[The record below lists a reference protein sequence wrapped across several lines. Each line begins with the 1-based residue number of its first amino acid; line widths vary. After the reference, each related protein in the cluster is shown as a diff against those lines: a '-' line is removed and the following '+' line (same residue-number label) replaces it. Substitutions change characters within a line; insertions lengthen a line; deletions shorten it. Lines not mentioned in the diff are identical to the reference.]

1 MAHIQNSS
9 SSSTRRSLRLLTAER
24 KSTATTTNEP
34 TNIDEEEESQ
44 PTARQA
50 KYKALEAI
58 SISNNN
64 NNNNKRRSEPELDI
78 NDAEQNESEKQ
89 ELEEY
94 PTNSNSRKR
103 THSKQASSSSSH
115 HSIRHVSNTVRR
127 RKRSKKSTTRID
139 KLSSKTVKRQRQISS
154 DEDDNRLSIHT
165 KSKRNSAPILTD
177 RTRSKSNLRKQS
189 HSNSDLEQ
197 QSEGADTGNLCVRR
211 GTGTR
216 ELNTVVSDPS
226 TTNSRR
232 SRASV
237 HHRRYSNKTPIDYLT
252 TGQSSSSRSSVPV
265 TNTGGID
272 GRPCDSNSSLPS
284 STHPLH
290 LFNSPAYYQQTASP
304 PPSSSAQSFSGVVP
318 TASYSSPFLAS
329 AASASTHRNTKHS
342 LPMSTE
348 SDTDPENNG
357 GHMSPSPR
365 DVLSDPA
372 FARAAAAAA
381 AAGGPTSAALFHT
394 LSGRVQHLMSRV
406 GGSSSVN
413 AINGRLQ
420 QYIQGIQS
428 PDPDVRLTTLNELC
442 SLLVMSNEETLPGF
456 QFRVLYPSLRDCLAD
471 ENEAN
476 AEIVLT
482 ACRALTYLME
492 ALPRSAAQIVEA
504 TPIFLSKLR
513 SITSIDIA
521 EQVLTALEMISKR
534 NGKQI
539 LIALLVMSN
548 EETLPGFQFRVLYPS
563 LRDCLA
569 DKNEANAEIVLTAC
583 RTLTY
588 LMKVLLRSAAQIVEA
603 TPIFLSKLRSIT
615 SIDIAEQ
622 VLTALEMISK
632 RNGKQILITDG
643 ISACLEYIEF
653 FSITSQNKAL
663 SIIANCCIHI
673 LTRNDFNYICG
684 HLENLSNS
692 LRSDDKKT
700 VEHVCT
706 IFSRLV
712 ENFHRDS
719 FILREI
725 ASTQLLK
732 TMQTM
737 LVIQP
742 SLLISITFVSIIHM
756 LFIFSAYCPTLA
768 VTLLKMNIAD
778 TIIYLLTG
786 TNDNKS
792 TIKSIPIT
800 YISAA
805 LSTTNE
811 SISMNISSIQ
821 ETNNIELIPRTP
833 QELYEIVS
841 LIGEMMPHLPA
852 DDPLFQID
860 QLFRRTIL
868 SHRAY
873 DASSNGYVLWHWQ
886 DDQGKDF
893 CFSSNK
899 YL

>member
-539 LIALLVMSN
+539 LIAVR
-548 EETLPGFQFRVLYPS
+548 F
-563 LRDCLA
+563 
-569 DKNEANAEIVLTAC
+569 I
-583 RTLTY
+583 
-588 LMKVLLRSAAQIVEA
+588 
-603 TPIFLSKLRSIT
+603 
-615 SIDIAEQ
+615 
-622 VLTALEMISK
+622 
-632 RNGKQILITDG
+632 
-643 ISACLEYIEF
+643 YI
-653 FSITSQNKAL
+653 
-663 SIIANCCIHI
+663 
-673 LTRNDFNYICG
+673 
-684 HLENLSNS
+684 
-692 LRSDDKKT
+692 
-700 VEHVCT
+700 
-706 IFSRLV
+706 
-712 ENFHRDS
+712 
-719 FILREI
+719 
-725 ASTQLLK
+725 
-732 TMQTM
+732 
-737 LVIQP
+737 
-742 SLLISITFVSIIHM
+742 
-756 LFIFSAYCPTLA
+756 
-768 VTLLKMNIAD
+768 
-778 TIIYLLTG
+778 
-786 TNDNKS
+786 
-792 TIKSIPIT
+792 
-800 YISAA
+800 
-805 LSTTNE
+805 
-811 SISMNISSIQ
+811 
-821 ETNNIELIPRTP
+821 
-833 QELYEIVS
+833 YE
-841 LIGEMMPHLPA
+841 
-852 DDPLFQID
+852 
-860 QLFRRTIL
+860 
-868 SHRAY
+868 
-873 DASSNGYVLWHWQ
+873 
-886 DDQGKDF
+886 
-893 CFSSNK
+893 
-899 YL
+899 